1 MRSVVSMV
9 GRVLLH
15 ESVQVALTED
25 DDSLEDLASTRTN
38 PPFGDSVLPGTPVG
52 RPDGVDAHPLERAV
66 DIGAELG
73 VAVEDEIAGS
83 RVEWGDRKNKG
94 VTATTCGQ
102 GRILRDV
109 RLSQTR
115 DAASP
120 SPWRACRGQP
130 SRVVR
135 RITTRP
141 PRGFVRRAGLGW
153 AG

>member
-1 MRSVVSMV
+1 MA
-9 GRVLLH
+9 VLEKFASCISIIMPAWNAAQMIE
-15 ESVQVALTED
+15 ESIA
-25 DDSLEDLASTRTN
+25 
-38 PPFGDSVLPGTPVG
+38 SVLAQDDEGWELLIVD
-52 RPDGVDAHPLERAV
+52 DG
-66 DIGAELG
+66 
-73 VAVEDEIAGS
+73 S
-83 RVEWGDRKNKG
+83 GDRKNKG